1 MRQHQI
7 DHINARTCWE
17 TIALRSGETKIA
29 LVVETD
35 ISHDATA
42 PDYDAEAFASLRE
55 AVKAY
60 ALTQPHIDVVVFYKI
75 GET

>member
-17 TIALRSGETKIA
+17 TIALRAGETRTA
-29 LVVETD
+29 LIVETD
-35 ISHDATA
+35 ISHDAAA
-42 PDYDAEAFASLRE
+42 PDYDAEAFASLME

-60 ALTQPHIDVVVFYKI
+60 APMQPHIDVVVFYKR